1 MAIRSIS
8 PTTSMTDKERQPNTT
23 NSDLHVEKLGNAGND
38 LLMLH
43 GWGQNLESLRALGEL
58 LSKNA
63 RVHLIDLPGFGRSPA
78 PLEDWDT
85 IGYAERIRKYLL
97 DNNIE
102 RADLL
107 GHSFGGRVCVRLT
120 SRYPELV
127 RSVTL
132 INSGGLK
139 RAQGKAKLKSRAIQ
153 ILGKTLK
160 KLDKTIGTNVWES
173 WFVPRFASTDYKN
186 AGKLRTILVKTVNED
201 VTEDAGK
208 IDAPVFLLWGELDT
222 ETPLEMGQ
230 RYNSII
236 RNSKLVVLPGK
247 GHFPFLGD
255 SAHLCARYIIE
266 FLKGVNAETAHAG
279 KEGV

>member
-1 MAIRSIS
+1 
-8 PTTSMTDKERQPNTT
+8 MTDQERQSNTT
-23 NSDLHVEKLGNAGND
+23 NSDLHVEKIGDAGQD

-43 GWGQNLESLRALGEL
+43 GWGQNLESMRGLGEL
-58 LSKNA
+58 LSKHA
-63 RVHLIDLPGFGRSPA
+63 RVHLVDLPGFGRSPA
-78 PLEDWDT
+78 PSEDWDT
-85 IGYAERIRKYLL
+85 VGYAERIRKYLI
-97 DNNIE
+97 DNNIVQ
-102 RADLL
+102 ADML
-107 GHSFGGRVCVRLT
+107 GHSFGGRVSIRLA

-139 RAQGKAKLKSRAIQ
+139 RVQGKAKLKSRAIQ

-160 KLDKTIGTNVWES
+160 MLDKTFGAKVWET
-173 WFVPRFASTDYKN
+173 WFVPRFASVDYKN
-186 AGKLRTILVKTVNED
+186 AGKLRNILVKTVNED
-201 VTEDAGK
+201 VTEAAGK
-208 IDAPVFLLWGELDT
+208 ITAPVFLLWGELDT

-230 RYNSII
+230 RYNTII

-266 FLKGVNAETAHAG
+266 FLKGVNAETARAG
-279 KEGV
+279 KEGA